1 MCDSGSRKCR
11 KRENIMEKNDI
22 FMSVSDPVQNTSLQ
36 DRMRLQLFYLT
47 SEMRSR
53 RNDKEEGTQWINRW
67 ETNKREEGEP

>member
-1 MCDSGSRKCR
+1 
-11 KRENIMEKNDI
+11 MEKNDI